1 MSKENQGDKRVL
13 TGDRPT
19 GKLHLGHYL
28 GSLENRIALSEKHDT
43 FIIIA
48 DVQAL
53 TTNFDQP
60 ENLERDVLQAAED
73 YLAAGIDPDRVTI
86 CVQSMIPEIAE
97 LTVIYSMLVTVNQL
111 EKNPTVKAEA
121 EQYNYDELTY
131 GFLGYPV
138 SQAADITFCRANLVP
153 VGEDQLPHLEQT
165 RKIVRKFNN
174 LYGEVFPVPEPKI
187 SEFSRL
193 VGLDGKAKMSKSL
206 NNAIFL
212 SDSEEEV
219 KEKVNQAVTDPNRI
233 RIDDPGTPEN
243 CTVFEYHKAFNKEE
257 VEEIRE
263 RCEKGTIGCVACKER
278 LANKINEFLEPMR
291 ARRSKYKQNPDLI
304 EEILYSGTRRAR
316 KEAKET
322 IKKVKEVMKIN
333 YFSH

>member
-1 MSKENQGDKRVL
+1 MSEKDSEETRVL

-19 GKLHLGHYL
+19 GKLHLGHYV
-28 GSLENRIALSEKHDT
+28 GSLENRISMSEKYDT

-60 ENLERDVLQAAED
+60 ENLERDVFQAAED
-73 YLAAGIDPDRVTI
+73 YLAAGIDPEKVTI

-97 LTVIYSMLVTVNQL
+97 LTVFFSMLVTVNQL

-121 EQYNYDELTY
+121 EQHNYDEMTY

-174 LYGEVFPVPEPKI
+174 LYGEVFPVPEPEI

-212 SDSEEEV
+212 SDSKEV
-219 KEKVNQAVTDPNRI
+219 VENKINQAVTDPNRI
-233 RIDDPGTPEN
+233 RIDDPGNPED

-257 VEEIRE
+257 VEEIRT
-263 RCEKGTIGCVACKER
+263 RCKKGTIGCVACKER
-278 LANKINEFLEPMR
+278 LADKINEFLDPMR
-291 ARRSKYKQNPDLI
+291 ERRRKYKENPKLI
-304 EEILYSGTRRAR
+304 EEILYAGTKKA
-316 KEAKET
+316 KEEAQET
-322 IKKVKEVMKIN
+322 IKMVKDVMKVD
-333 YFSH
+333 YFS